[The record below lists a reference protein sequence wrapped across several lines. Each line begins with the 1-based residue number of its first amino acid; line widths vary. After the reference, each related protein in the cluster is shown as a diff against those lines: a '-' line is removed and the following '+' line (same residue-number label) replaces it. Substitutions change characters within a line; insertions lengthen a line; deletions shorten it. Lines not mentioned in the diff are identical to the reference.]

1 MSYNYSTG
9 AEPPIGYGMHVRI
22 RHEGSFYDG
31 DIGIVSGY
39 GRWGYLI
46 IEIIKNG
53 HTYTPEIKRGHLE
66 IVPPGSEA
74 K

>member
-1 MSYNYSTG
+1 MNRYTPG
-9 AEPPIGYGMHVRI
+9 AESHIGYGMRVCV

-39 GRWGYLI
+39 GRWGYLV
-46 IEIIKNG
+46 IEIVKNG
-53 HTYTPEIKRGHLE
+53 HTYTPEIKRGYL
-66 IVPPGSEA
+66 VPAPPGSEA